1 MPLQFVSTVLISGQI
16 MTVGC
21 KEIFRGLVELLDSL
35 YGQQEAEAIAYR
47 ILDLQFAIGKL
58 DFLLNKE
65 IELPT
70 SWEQIK
76 LELQAG
82 KPFQYVLGKEFFC
95 DLKIGLN
102 ESTLIPRPET
112 EELVGL
118 ILSKVKGGKILD
130 IGTGSGCIPLSI
142 KKSLPQAEVFAWDI
156 SELALDQAKK
166 NAENLQI
173 NVDFQLQDVFEWRN
187 SEGNWDVIISNPPYV
202 LEEEKKEMK
211 SHVLDFEPPLALF
224 VPNENP
230 LLYYKAIAEMA
241 KERLN
246 PGGFLYFEI
255 NQLFGKEVKQMMENI
270 GFENV
275 QIIKDFRGKERFV
288 FGSWLREPQPP
299 AS

>member
-21 KEIFRGLVELLDSL
+21 KEIFRELVELLDSL

-130 IGTGSGCIPLSI
+130 IGTVS
-142 KKSLPQAEVFAWDI
+142 
-156 SELALDQAKK
+156 
-166 NAENLQI
+166 
-173 NVDFQLQDVFEWRN
+173 
-187 SEGNWDVIISNPPYV
+187 
-202 LEEEKKEMK
+202 
-211 SHVLDFEPPLALF
+211 
-224 VPNENP
+224 
-230 LLYYKAIAEMA
+230 
-241 KERLN
+241 
-246 PGGFLYFEI
+246 
-255 NQLFGKEVKQMMENI
+255 
-270 GFENV
+270 
-275 QIIKDFRGKERFV
+275 
-288 FGSWLREPQPP
+288 
-299 AS
+299 